1 MAIDSKVFNGAPLGL
16 RVRGLT
22 RRYAVRHAGWHKRSI
37 LVAANNVHFGI
48 APGKTLALV
57 GSSGSGKSTVAR
69 CVMRLEKP
77 DAGEIWLGETD
88 IAQLPAAAMAP
99 FRTKIQ
105 MVFQDPGTS
114 MNPRMSALE
123 IIEEPLLIQRRGNRE
138 ERRSRVAELMEEV
151 RLSRDHMNRRAAELS
166 GGQQQ
171 RLAIARALALQPN
184 ILLLDE
190 ALTGLDLS
198 TEAQIAN
205 LLLELQAAHSL
216 TYLMISHDLA
226 LVARMADHIA
236 VISAGTVVEQG
247 PTRQLISQPEH
258 QETRRL
264 VKAASQSGLS
274 RAAAQGASQ

>member
-1 MAIDSKVFNGAPLGL
+1 MAIDSQVSNGAPLGL
-16 RVRGLT
+16 CVRRLT
-22 RRYAVRHAGWHKRSI
+22 RRYAVRHAGWGERSA
-37 LVAANNVHFGI
+37 LLAANDVHFEI

-88 IAQLPAAAMAP
+88 IAHLPAAALSP

-114 MNPRMSALE
+114 MNPRMSAVE

-138 ERRSRVAELMEEV
+138 ERRKRVAKLIEEV
-151 RLSRDHMNRRAAELS
+151 RLLPDQMNRRASEFS

-171 RLAIARALALQPN
+171 RLAIARALALEPKV
-184 ILLLDE
+184 LVLDE

-198 TEAQIAN
+198 TQAQIAN

-216 TYLMISHDLA
+216 TYLVISHDLA

-236 VISAGTVVEQG
+236 LMSAGTVVEQG
-247 PTRQLISQPEH
+247 PTRQIISQPEH

-264 VKAASQSGLS
+264 VEAASHSILS